1 MVLDRNGLL
10 NNSRLK
16 SEIVKLDEG
25 EVVITELSGPD
36 YMKLYTDPANRKMVD
51 GVEAM
56 EMGRFQAALIVYGAV
71 DEKNERIFKDEDI
84 EAVMRMSNT
93 VFFKLAEAARKVN
106 GMTGSEEKNSEETE
120 ADDSSSVSA

>member
-51 GVEAM
+51 GVETM

-106 GMTGSEEKNSEETE
+106 GMTGEESKNSNETE
-120 ADDSSSVSA
+120 VEDSSSVSA